1 MPGFE
6 AVEYYGHPVV
16 NSSAPTGPPPP
27 VPGFRRI
34 AEQVADHLRSRILHG
49 DLSSHD
55 LLPKE
60 DELRSGYEVSKSS
73 FREAMRVLETE
84 GLISVRRGNVGG
96 AVVHRPSAENVA
108 YTLAVVLSSQ
118 AVTIDDVGVAIR
130 EVEPACAALCAE
142 RADRAKLVVPRLQAV
157 QDKNLAHVE
166 DLVASTHWSR
176 RFHETL
182 VSSCGNHTLILMAG
196 ALESLWSSHERDWAQ
211 AHTHPAS
218 LPVRERR
225 EVLES
230 HQQLIDLIALGESDQ
245 ARRLAA
251 SHLSHVQGYPSSPN
265 PMMVRSDLA
274 KTPRPANS

>member
-1 MPGFE
+1 MVVDRP
-6 AVEYYGHPVV
+6 VEDYGHPVV
-16 NSSAPTGPPPP
+16 NPHAPTAATPPM
-27 VPGFRRI
+27 PGFRRI

-49 DLSSHD
+49 DLVDRD

-60 DELRSGYEVSKSS
+60 EELRSGYQVSKSS

-96 AVVHRPSAENVA
+96 AVVRRPSAENVA

-118 AVTIDDVGVAIR
+118 AAAIDDVGTALR
-130 EVEPACAALCAE
+130 EVEPACAALCAA
-142 RADRAKLVVPRLQAV
+142 RPDRVAVVVPRLQSV
-157 QDKNLAHVE
+157 HDRNLENIE
-166 DLVASTHWSR
+166 DLVSSTQWSR

-182 VSSCGNHTLILMAG
+182 VSSCGNKTLILVAG
-196 ALESLWSSHERDWAQ
+196 ALESLWSSHETDWAQ
-211 AHTHPAS
+211 SHTHPAS
-218 LPVRERR
+218 LPVLERR

-251 SHLSHVQGYPSSPN
+251 THLARVQGYPSSPN

-274 KTPRPANS
+274 KQQRPET